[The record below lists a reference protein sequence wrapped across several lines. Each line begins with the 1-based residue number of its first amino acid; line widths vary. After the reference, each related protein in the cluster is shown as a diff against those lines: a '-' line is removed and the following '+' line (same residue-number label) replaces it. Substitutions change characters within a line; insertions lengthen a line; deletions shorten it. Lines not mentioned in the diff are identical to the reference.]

1 MGANVAEGA
10 FTLFRRIC
18 PSSEIPRKNAIVPLM
33 ELPNTRRTLLGL
45 IAATPLLVA
54 ERGFAAVGKTA
65 SIGNLIQKANTLPH
79 VSERVDFIARSLL
92 GTRYQGNTLVGG
104 PNLQEQF
111 VFRDDAFDCVTYCE
125 VVLAAAIAREI
136 GAFETSLRR
145 IRYNHGNVQ
154 WRERNHYFADWNQ
167 RNIENRI
174 CQPVPMEPS
183 VSLKKTVNWHKA
195 LGPHT
200 VSIDGIPPS
209 TFFANKQLLKAG
221 DIIGFTSRQPNLD
234 FFHTGFVAFGSG
246 GTLLLRHASQ
256 SRGRVMDDDIAG
268 FFNVNMVKYVTLVRA
283 METPPQ

>member
-1 MGANVAEGA
+1 
-10 FTLFRRIC
+10 
-18 PSSEIPRKNAIVPLM
+18 M
-33 ELPNTRRTLLGL
+33 ERPTTRRLLLGL
-45 IAATPLLVA
+45 IAASPVLAVG
-54 ERGFAAVGKTA
+54 RGFAAAGKTA

-79 VSERVDFIARSLL
+79 VSERIDFIGRSLL

-104 PNLQEQF
+104 PNLQERF
-111 VFRDDAFDCVTYCE
+111 VVRDDAFDCVTYCE
-125 VVLAAAIAREI
+125 VVLAAAVARDMA
-136 GAFETSLRR
+136 AFETSLRR

-183 VSLKKTVNWHKA
+183 VNLKKTVNWHKA

-234 FFHTGFVAFGSG
+234 FFHTGFVAFGIG

-256 SRGRVMDDDIAG
+256 SRGRVMDDDMAT
-268 FFNVNMVKYVTLVRA
+268 FFNKNAVTYVSLVRA
-283 METPPQ
+283 TEQR